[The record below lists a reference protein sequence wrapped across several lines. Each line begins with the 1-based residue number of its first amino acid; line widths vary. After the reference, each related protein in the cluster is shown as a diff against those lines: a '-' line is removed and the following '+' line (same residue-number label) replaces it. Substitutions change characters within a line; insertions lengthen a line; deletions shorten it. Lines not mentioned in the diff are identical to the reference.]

1 MVSARD
7 FIKGAVSLVWNPS
20 NEVKSCHQ
28 KICKICKFIKKIRNI
43 YVYILVALLPP
54 QLPLN
59 ISSTIILVNISWIRS
74 DGKFPNIVIK
84 QISYLEYLHM
94 NGPFIVLFCFTYK
107 LTRFIF
113 DLLGPHWWKGW
124 TRKCRQQTPHPVVCG
139 TSFITSSRIEVSKG
153 SLINI
158 LSYKT

>member
-1 MVSARD
+1 MLSARD
-7 FIKGAVSLVWNPS
+7 FIIGAVSLVWNPS
-20 NEVKSCHQ
+20 NEVKSNHQ
-28 KICKICKFIKKIRNI
+28 KICKFIKKKLEM

-59 ISSTIILVNISWIRS
+59 ISSSWIRS

-84 QISYLEYLHM
+84 QISYLEYLHS
-94 NGPFIVLFCFTYK
+94 NGPFTVLFCFTYK

-124 TRKCRQQTPHPVVCG
+124 TRKCGQQTPHPVICG
-139 TSFITSSRIEVSKG
+139 TSFITSSWIEVSKG

-158 LSYKT
+158 LAYKT